1 MRWHS
6 DRMTDCEACDLAQG
20 KRLLPGGVIHETRH
34 WRVEHCIG
42 PLGLGSLIVKPV
54 RHVTAVADLNN
65 DEAAELGPLL
75 REASRIAG
83 ELVEADQVYNC
94 LWSHAGGRPGHIHYV
109 VQPVS
114 RQQMSEHGS
123 YGPALQ
129 MAMFAGDSG
138 PDAADVERVAATARD
153 RFAAGRT

>member
-1 MRWHS
+1 
-6 DRMTDCEACDLAQG
+6 
-20 KRLLPGGVIHETRH
+20 VIHQTTL

-42 PLGLGSLIVKPV
+42 PLGLGSLVVKPV
-54 RHVTAVADLNN
+54 RHVTAVADLTA

-75 REASRIAG
+75 RQASSIAR
-83 ELVEADQVYNC
+83 EVVDADQVYNC

-114 RQQMSEHGS
+114 RQQVAEYGS

-129 MAMFAGDSG
+129 MAMFAGGSV
-138 PDAADVERVAATARD
+138 PTLRDVERVAAAARE
-153 RFAAGRT
+153 RFAASRG